1 LLQAAAKALDG
12 AAEWM
17 ADMDAT
23 KNEVMQQLLTKE
35 EQLDELVRLLQEQE
49 QDRLSLKMELES
61 AQSKSRD
68 DGSFGSMDLADMP
81 MIAADEEGTKLQLQA
96 KSAEVAA
103 LKLATKQRK
112 AQLEQ
117 SRAEAKRLMVRT
129 RSALALLLLSRRIM
143 ISNT

>member
-1 LLQAAAKALDG
+1 MLQAAAKALDG

-23 KNEVMQQLLTKE
+23 KNELMQQLLTKE
-35 EQLDELVRLLQEQE
+35 EQLEELVRLLQEQE

-61 AQSKSRD
+61 AQFKSRD
-68 DGSFGSMDLADMP
+68 DGAFGSMDLADLP
-81 MIAADEEGTKLQLQA
+81 MIAADDAGTKMQLQA

-103 LKLATKQRK
+103 LKLATMQRK

-117 SRAEAKRLMVRT
+117 SRAEAMRLTVRT
-129 RSALALLLLSRRIM
+129 RSALAASRRIA
-143 ISNT
+143 